1 MVNLGTKA
9 VLGPAVSTAAVGAGL
24 YGAKRMGWIDDETI
38 RRNRERLG
46 EIRSK
51 GDEAKVVAFGL
62 FRTSAC
68 ATAAGWFQVY
78 SGGIVIDT
86 VATRLQAGKT
96 LNQALWGLQREEPAA
111 TVVGRFARLS
121 SHKSR
126 GIPGLA
132 MTPRQVYGGM
142 ILRSNLTACHF
153 VTMVSRFPYLML
165 NFTAYQQTE
174 NLIRGYRCC
183 FCSTACSFAQSSIF
197 AHGLLTF
204 SLTFC

>member
-142 ILRSNLTACHF
+142 ILRSNLTAGHF